1 MKYQEEVTVRFL
13 FNSIILLSLTLFS
26 LGCATKTPVKIQH
39 TYVLSVVDLDDN
51 PLEGATIEY
60 TITDMEE
67 RVVKRDSFIT
77 TVDGLLTESIYPMAE
92 PDVSWKYYTRTI
104 LEYEVSKEGYYP
116 KSGRVYTTW
125 DGEIRDSSPS
135 LFEFL
140 FSVEPEIL
148 GNPAAE
154 KK

>member
-60 TITDMEE
+60 TITDDMEKVSE
-67 RVVKRDSFIT
+67 EKAVKRDSFIT
-77 TVDGLLTESIYPMAE
+77 TVDGLLTEIYTPWQNQM
-92 PDVSWKYYTRTI
+92 
-104 LEYEVSKEGYYP
+104 
-116 KSGRVYTTW
+116 
-125 DGEIRDSSPS
+125 
-135 LFEFL
+135 F
-140 FSVEPEIL
+140 L
-148 GNPAAE
+148 GNTTLGLS
-154 KK
+154 